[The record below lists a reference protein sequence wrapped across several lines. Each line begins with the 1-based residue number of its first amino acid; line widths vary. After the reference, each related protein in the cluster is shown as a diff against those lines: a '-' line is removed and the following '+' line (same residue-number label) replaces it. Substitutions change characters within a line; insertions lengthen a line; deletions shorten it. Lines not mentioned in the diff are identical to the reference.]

1 MTDVTEVVGTTETP
15 KFKPRDLIEF
25 QGYPQAAIAWLLY
38 GRRPV
43 PETAPAAGPAVT
55 AARNDLY
62 GDAINESL
70 LMRPGQWLTRLSVYF
85 DNRGIDGIVNSL
97 AAAMGG
103 SSGRLRKLQNGFVRS
118 YALFMFL
125 GAVLLVGT
133 LFVVRI

>member
-1 MTDVTEVVGTTETP
+1 M
-15 KFKPRDLIEF
+15 
-25 QGYPQAAIAWLLY
+25 Y
-38 GRRPV
+38 GRREVPV
-43 PETAPAAGPAVT
+43 TAPAGNFATV
-55 AARNDLY
+55 AARKDLY
-62 GDAINESL
+62 GDAVNESL

-125 GAVLLVGT
+125 GALALVLGGAL
-133 LFVVRI
+133 LVVRI